1 MEWFLYSD
9 KKENIFTEYV
19 KKADDVKRTGRHAAL
34 LDACSVR
41 NDCAQG
47 RVSGAF
53 LIGQGLEYSRKSL
66 FQSSIYKI

>member
-53 LIGQGLEYSRKSL
+53 LNG
-66 FQSSIYKI
+66 